1 MKNHLNPHGA
11 SPALIKEQE
20 LENNLIEAEFAWNDA
35 KTLDEKKKAL
45 ELVNSALGEIEK
57 FHKEKGSKKPNLYFD
72 VDPSLI
78 PTMMQEMEARIIKHE
93 RLQNWQNP
101 EWMDKQLDELSNLK
115 EMGYSESE
123 AEKYVGILGNSVEE
137 VKEILDLESKDY
149 SKLNCI
155 YPIDEVKWD
164 NKSWAEQRG

>member
-1 MKNHLNPHGA
+1 MNDHRNPHGA

-35 KTLDEKKKAL
+35 KTLEEKKKAL
-45 ELVNSALGEIEK
+45 ELVDSALGEIEK
-57 FHKEKGSKKPNLYFD
+57 FHKEKVSKKPNLYFD

-78 PTMMQEMEARIIKHE
+78 PTMMQEMEARII
-93 RLQNWQNP
+93 
-101 EWMDKQLDELSNLK
+101 
-115 EMGYSESE
+115 E
-123 AEKYVGILGNSVEE
+123 AEKYVGILGNSVKE
-137 VKEILDLESKDY
+137 VIQILDLESKDY

-164 NKSWAEQRG
+164 SQSWEEQRG

>member
-1 MKNHLNPHGA
+1 MRDHRNPHGA

-35 KTLDEKKKAL
+35 KNLDEKKKAL

-57 FHKEKGSKKPNLYFD
+57 FHKEKVSKKPNLYFD

-78 PTMMQEMEARIIKHE
+78 PTMMQETEARIIKHE

-123 AEKYVGILGNSVEE
+123 ASKYVGILGNSVRE
-137 VKEILDLESKDY
+137 VREILDLGVE
-149 SKLNCI
+149 
-155 YPIDEVKWD
+155 WD
-164 NKSWAEQRG
+164 NQSWEEQRG